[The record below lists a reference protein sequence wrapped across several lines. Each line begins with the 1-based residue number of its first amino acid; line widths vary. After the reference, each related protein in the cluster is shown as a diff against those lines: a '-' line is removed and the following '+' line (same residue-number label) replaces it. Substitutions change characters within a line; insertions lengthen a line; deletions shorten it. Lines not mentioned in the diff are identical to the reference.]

1 MATSSSSTSSA
12 AAAAARATGAV
23 APFSVMVRGRWR
35 APVLVGA
42 VAAVGAAMLRRFA
55 TIRLVPVTSGL
66 SPSAFLILGTV
77 FVGFV
82 VLCLAAA
89 CVPNYY
95 YAHPTSGTKATSKSA
110 TRIKSRIAAEE
121 EKDAAGDVE
130 FVVPPVRIKDAA
142 DNGEDGGGGRR
153 GSPPFVLSSDL
164 AQQVAERVLPTHLAD
179 YTWIRVYSLSRDGDS
194 FVTFMKAV
202 EDLECTLLVLRTQ
215 RGSVVGAFADSSW
228 TNAAKGPAAFR
239 GGPKTRLFRVCAD
252 DGGNAVECYAWTGA
266 NRYCQLCDVRRRRI
280 AFGGGSGG
288 GGGDEDD
295 DKDETKGS
303 SSFGLT
309 LERDFLEG
317 TTSACPTFNNPPLCE
332 EHFAI
337 VELEVFG
344 FRLWW

>member
-1 MATSSSSTSSA
+1 MATPSSSTSSA
-12 AAAAARATGAV
+12 AAATTRATGPS

-42 VAAVGAAMLRRFA
+42 VVAVGAATLHRFA
-55 TIRLVPVTSGL
+55 TIRLVPITSGI
-66 SPSAFLILGTV
+66 SPNAFSILGTV
-77 FVGFV
+77 LVGFV
-82 VLCLAAA
+82 VLCLATA
-89 CVPNYY
+89 CVPHYY
-95 YAHPTSGTKATSKSA
+95 YALPASRAKATGKSA
-110 TRIKSRIAAEE
+110 ARIKGGIAAEE
-121 EKDAAGDVE
+121 EKDTAGDIE
-130 FVVPPVRIKDAA
+130 FVVPPVRVKDSA
-142 DNGEDGGGGRR
+142 DNGEDGGGGR

-202 EDLECTLLVLRTQ
+202 ENLECTLLVLRTH

-228 TNAAKGPAAFR
+228 TSAAKGPAAFR

-252 DGGNAVECYAWTGA
+252 GGGNTVECYAWTGA

-288 GGGDEDD
+288 YGDEDD

>member
-1 MATSSSSTSSA
+1 MATPSSSTASA

-23 APFSVMVRGRWR
+23 APFSVMVRGLWR

-55 TIRLVPVTSGL
+55 TIRLVPITSGI
-66 SPSAFLILGTV
+66 SPNAFSILGTV
-77 FVGFV
+77 LVGFV
-82 VLCLAAA
+82 VLSLITA
-89 CVPNYY
+89 CVPHYY
-95 YAHPTSGTKATSKSA
+95 YALPASRAKATGKSA
-110 TRIKSRIAAEE
+110 ARVKRTSAAEDQ
-121 EKDAAGDVE
+121 KDTAGDVE
-130 FVVPPVRIKDAA
+130 FVVPPVRVKDSA
-142 DNGEDGGGGRR
+142 DSGEDGGGGR
-153 GSPPFVLSSDL
+153 GSPPFVLSSNL

-252 DGGNAVECYAWTGA
+252 VGSNTVECYAWTGA

-288 GGGDEDD
+288 GGGGEDV

-309 LERDFLEG
+309 LERDFLQG

-337 VELEVFG
+337 VELELFG
-344 FRLWW
+344 FRLW